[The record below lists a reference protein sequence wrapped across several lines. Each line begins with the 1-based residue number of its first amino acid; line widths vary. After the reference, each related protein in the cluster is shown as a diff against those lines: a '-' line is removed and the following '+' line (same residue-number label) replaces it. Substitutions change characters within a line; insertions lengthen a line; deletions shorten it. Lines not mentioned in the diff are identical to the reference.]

1 MRSIDHDALA
11 DQSAPRVELTLG
23 NLSLLA
29 VGIAAGAAA
38 MFFFDSVSGG
48 RRRALVRDKIVGA
61 GHDAAYLA
69 QAKSK
74 RAADHLKGLF
84 VTRHLDRVTR
94 SEPQSDQ
101 QLHDRIRARLGRV
114 ISHPK
119 SVHVEVNQGRVCL
132 TGHIL
137 TREVDKL
144 LSEVRHNVGVKAVDS
159 QLVCHDSPQGISELQ
174 GRTEPRGREQRRE
187 AVS

>member
-1 MRSIDHDALA
+1 MHSRNQEVPQN
-11 DQSAPRVELTLG
+11 QSGLHLEPTLSQI
-23 NLSLLA
+23 SLLA
-29 VGIAAGAAA
+29 VGIAAGAVV
-38 MFFFDSVSGG
+38 MYFFDSVSGR

-61 GHDAAYLA
+61 GHDAAYFA
-69 QAKSK
+69 QAKGK

-84 VTRHLDRVTR
+84 TTRHLDRVTR

-114 ISHPK
+114 VSHPK
-119 SVHVEVNQGRVCL
+119 SVHIVVSQGRVTL

-137 TREVDKL
+137 TKELDKL
-144 LSEVRHNVGVKAVDS
+144 LDEVKHNVGVTAVDN
-159 QLVCHDSPQGISELQ
+159 QLVCHDSAEGISELQ

-187 AVS
+187 MVS